1 MSTTQRVACDYL
13 DGVTSARRQVTLRVE
28 DAHAI
33 VEGEGVL
40 RHEPLGRVR
49 VSERMG
55 SAPRLVSFPDGALCE
70 VRDHDALD
78 ALLGATGFRESVVA
92 RAQSRWPF
100 VAGAAAF
107 CVGLV
112 AAAYLFLLPWGARIA
127 ADHIPRRVVESL
139 SAEVLDTL
147 DRQRVLEPSKLPSAR
162 RDTLATRFARMVPP
176 DGAQVPHAIAFRAA
190 PGIGANAF
198 ALPSGTIV
206 VTDQLVELAAS
217 DDEILAVLTHELGHV
232 HHRHG
237 LRKAL
242 QSSVV
247 GLVVTWYLGD
257 VSSLVAAIPA
267 ALLDARYSRDLEREA
282 DAYARR
288 MLEFN
293 SLPPT
298 LLARML
304 DRLEAAH
311 GGRSKAGY
319 LDSHPATEERVEALG
334 TKR

>member
-1 MSTTQRVACDYL
+1 VSTVQRVACDYL
-13 DGVTSARRQVTLRVE
+13 DGVTSARRSVTLRVE

-40 RHEPLGRVR
+40 RREPLGRVR

-100 VAGAAAF
+100 VAGAAAV

-112 AAAYLFLLPWGARIA
+112 AAAYFFLLPWGARIA
-127 ADHIPRRVVESL
+127 ADHIPQSVVESL
-139 SAEVLDTL
+139 SRVARNTL
-147 DRQRVLEPSKLPSAR
+147 DRHQVLAPSGIPGPRRVASAS
-162 RDTLATRFARMVPP
+162 RFSRMVPP
-176 DGAQVPHAIAFRAA
+176 DGVQVPHAIAFRAS
-190 PGIGANAF
+190 PRIGANAF

-206 VTDQLVELAAS
+206 VTDQLVDLAAS

-282 DAYARR
+282 DAYARQ

-293 SLPPT
+293 SLPPA

-311 GGRSKAGY
+311 GGRKAGY
-319 LDSHPATEERVEALG
+319 LDSHPATDERVKALG
-334 TKR
+334 TGR